1 MQRRLGALLGLL
13 WVQVCWVSRGE
24 KVEQHPS
31 ILSVQEGDSAV
42 INCTYSDST
51 SSYFPWYKQ
60 EAGKGPQRIID
71 IHSTKEMNQIQRLI
85 VVLNKRAKHFFLNI
99 TATQPG
105 DSAVYFCAASAQCF
119 PDTCSLYSNHWA
131 ATGLSRTCFFCH
143 RLSSITFIIL
153 FVCKWKLAL

>member
-1 MQRRLGALLGLL
+1 MKISDPALFMFL
-13 WVQVCWVSRGE
+13 WLQLNWFSRGE

-31 ILSVQEGDSAV
+31 TLSVQEGDSAV

-51 SSYFPWYKQ
+51 LDYFPWYKQ

-71 IHSTKEMNQIQRLI
+71 IRSTKEMNQIQRLI

-119 PDTCSLYSNHWA
+119 PDTCSLYSNLPM
-131 ATGLSRTCFFCH
+131 G
-143 RLSSITFIIL
+143 
-153 FVCKWKLAL
+153 